1 MTRNKVLFIAVPLAL
16 VALIILLLPLF
27 LDKEKILELATATVK
42 AKTGATLV
50 VAGPVDLSLFPRIGI
65 SLEEVSLTMPEEDEP
80 GIQVRSLE
88 LGMRLMPLL
97 SGQVELQALRLDG
110 LNSRIAASEKEPSVN
125 TTQMTDEELD
135 AFYSKR
141 RSLQAEA
148 GAAASGN
155 ALSLPLALNVQA
167 LDITDSTVELLSAD
181 GAPPTIINIERF
193 AAQDLN
199 LEARPI
205 NLQAKIQIAG
215 TQEVLLELDGSL
227 RFDDQRQ
234 LMLLDKMELTVSG
247 LTAKAVTLKTEGE
260 VDVGNQVADLQLA
273 LQAGETWGEGTLRY
287 ASFESPMIDTV
298 LQLNLLDPALLAIA
312 GPGAAAAAEPET
324 AGGDDP
330 LPLAALRAIDSRAE
344 LTVDEAVFGTHTI
357 KALQLKMRAVDG
369 VIRIKSLTGQVHG
382 GQLAL
387 KATLNGK
394 HNTATLNTSGKL
406 TGLDIATALAAT
418 QVDPVATGKASLDW
432 KLSSRGSTQNELL
445 TALKGPISLTTTQMV
460 LQNIGIEGMLCRAV
474 ALTNQEA
481 LTTTFPGSTSFTT
494 LGAEIQLADGMAK
507 LQPLKAELAHISL
520 KGNGGYN
527 LLSRDFKATFKAS
540 LSPELE
546 TVDKACRVSK
556 RLTAIDWPV
565 DCEGNANGEPSSWCK
580 VNTQEILEDMSRNEA
595 ERQLKKNAGK
605 LLDKLFK

>member
-406 TGLDIATALAAT
+406 TGLDIARALAAT
-418 QVDPVATGKASLDW
+418 QVDPVASGKASLDW
-432 KLSSRGSTQNELL
+432 KLSSRGTTQNELL
-445 TALKGPISLTTTQMV
+445 AALKGPINLTTTQMV
-460 LQNIGIEGMLCRAV
+460 LQNIGIEGMLCSAV

-481 LTTTFPGSTSFTT
+481 LTTAFPENTSFTT
-494 LGAEIQLADGMAK
+494 LGADIQLADGMAK
-507 LQPLKAELAHISL
+507 LQPLKAELAHVSL
-520 KGNGGYN
+520 KGKGGYN

-546 TVDKACRVSK
+546 TVDRACRVSK

-580 VNTQEILEDMSRNEA
+580 VDTQEILEDMTRNEA